1 MRLAVSNSPEH
12 KRYEGRV
19 EDASGPLAAVA
30 EYLLTDGLV
39 VFTHTEVFHGYEGQ
53 GVASRLV
60 HDALDDVR
68 RDGRRV
74 LPLCPFVKSYIAK
87 HQEYADLVY
96 SSRTRIGSAD

>member
-1 MRLAVSNSPEH
+1 MGLAVTNAPER

-19 EDASGPLAAVA
+19 DDGAGALAGIA
-30 EYLLTDGLV
+30 EYLLTEGLV
-39 VFTHTEVFHGYEGQ
+39 VFTHTEVFDGYEGQ
-53 GVASRLV
+53 GIASRLV

-74 LPLCPFVKSYIAK
+74 LPLCPFVSSYIGK

-96 SSRTRIGSAD
+96 SSRTQVDRID